1 MVPEAAVPCPMPQ
14 CIGVFVQ
21 VVEDVASAMESG
33 GSERSEF
40 DKQLV
45 DIIRFMDG
53 KDANQLRDEF
63 HRLVRPRTQP
73 SSGAQSIC
81 LLAGSAFA
89 WGHVEGPEGSGS
101 LGAEDGSVVAW
112 GLQDADD
119 SGELDKDEVR

>member
-1 MVPEAAVPCPMPQ
+1 MPQ
-14 CIGVFVQ
+14 GLGVLVQ

-63 HRLVRPRTQP
+63 HRLVRPRTLLW
-73 SSGAQSIC
+73 GAGH
-81 LLAGSAFA
+81 LLACRQR
-89 WGHVEGPEGSGS
+89 VC
-101 LGAEDGSVVAW
+101 LGACRRSRRLW
-112 GLQDADD
+112 T
-119 SGELDKDEVR
+119 SWC